1 MDKSFF
7 KGTSQKE
14 IEFIKEGVNQLENQK
29 DNLML
34 ISHYLFINSITKKY
48 ELTN

>member
-14 IEFIKEGVNQLENQK
+14 IEFIKEGVNQLEESK
-29 DNLML
+29 R
-34 ISHYLFINSITKKY
+34 
-48 ELTN
+48 